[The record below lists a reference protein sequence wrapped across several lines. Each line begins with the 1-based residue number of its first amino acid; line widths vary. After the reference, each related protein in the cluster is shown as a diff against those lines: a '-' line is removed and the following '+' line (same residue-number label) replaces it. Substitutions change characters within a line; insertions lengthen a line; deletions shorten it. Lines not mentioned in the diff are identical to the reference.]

1 MDLHPDVMLLQEL
14 QEIHDTGLMQHQK
27 STCYDI
33 RKQYEKSP
41 QTGRGVWKPTKT
53 KKPTGKTPYIHTTIT
68 HTELPTTT
76 YNNSKQNSTPTA
88 TRITFRAPSLLKK
101 ATNVTNSEQGK
112 EEHPTKSDILKCQY
126 NDCNK
131 TFTKKGY
138 LRRHTMNHI
147 HSDILKSDILKSETF
162 KCQYNECNKTF
173 TKKDYLRRHTMTHIN
188 TKIFSC
194 NFERCHKKFNR
205 SDTLSRHRRAHFQ
218 TALFEC
224 PKCHK
229 NLSRLDNLAR
239 HISTKHRSQLK

>member
-41 QTGRGVWKPTKT
+41 QTGRGAWKPAKT
-53 KKPTGKTPYIHTTIT
+53 KKPTGKTPYVHTTIT

-76 YNNSKQNSTPTA
+76 YNNSKQNSTPTT

-101 ATNVTNSEQGK
+101 TTSVTNSEQSK
-112 EEHPTKSDILKCQY
+112 KEHPSKSDILKCQY

-131 TFTKKGY
+131 TFTKK
-138 LRRHTMNHI
+138 
-147 HSDILKSDILKSETF
+147 
-162 KCQYNECNKTF
+162 
-173 TKKDYLRRHTMTHIN
+173 DYLRRHTMTYIN